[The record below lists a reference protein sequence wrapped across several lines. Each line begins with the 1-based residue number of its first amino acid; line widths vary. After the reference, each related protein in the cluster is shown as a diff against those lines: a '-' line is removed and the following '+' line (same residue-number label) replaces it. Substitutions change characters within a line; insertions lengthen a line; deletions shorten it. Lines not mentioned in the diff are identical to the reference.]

1 MKSTHGGGVE
11 GLVHVGVSRVGEFG
25 TRGGGLL
32 VWGEMFHNGNYLC
45 PPPWRAD
52 GI

>member
-1 MKSTHGGGVE
+1 MKVNSWGG

-25 TRGGGLL
+25 GGGLL